1 MRHWLLAFA
10 LWLVATVHAAPVEL
24 AAADDMRSLR
34 GHWSVLL
41 DRDRN
46 LGIADVRRLPAAAFD
61 DLTADFSAG
70 YADAAA
76 WLRFELARTADAPV
90 EWWLAVGPN
99 YLDRIELY
107 TPEGG
112 DTARVVDLQ
121 APWSQRSVG
130 VETAVFPLNVAPAGH
145 GEAAVYYMRVTNRTA
160 LTAFAA
166 LWRPTAFVRA
176 SNIESLLHGAYI
188 FTALVIVVIN
198 LFYWYSLRLAVFPA
212 FIGCVAGMALY
223 FLQLES
229 YQLMLFQPERPPPV
243 KLLMTLTQCVMVWF
257 AYWFFAAL
265 VRPERHW
272 PRLAHAWRRINQ
284 GAVAVGAVLLLAG
297 QYKPTVPALWVVVM
311 FGLAFNTAVSVHLAW
326 RGDRSA
332 MYFLAA
338 IAGLIAM
345 MSVRLA
351 YGFGLLDSYGIVYDH
366 GLLLAS
372 VVFWVLTQIIMLD
385 MLNRARH
392 EHEAA
397 RDRALVLARR
407 GEAML
412 EAKVEKRTR
421 DLERTREQLAQAL
434 DQEQQANIDQRRFL
448 RMVAHEFR
456 TPLAT
461 VRATTALLEIEAG
474 NDPAVRQRNI
484 DRLHAATSRMTR
496 LVEGALAQDRFESAA
511 WRANVSRISV
521 PELLGEVVA
530 VIRDGDG
537 SAHPVTVDCPE
548 LSLQA
553 DRELLRIVLH
563 NLLDNAV
570 RYSPPGSPVSVTAV
584 DAGDG
589 SVAIR
594 VCDRGIGIPRE
605 EQRHIFGKYYRVPA
619 TAASSSPGLGLGLYL
634 VDSVV
639 RLHGGRVE
647 VDGEPG
653 QGTCFSLFFP
663 LHQPDTGGAR

>member
-1 MRHWLLAFA
+1 MRRWLLAFV
-10 LWLVATVHAAPVEL
+10 LLLLATAHAAPVEL
-24 AAADDMRSLR
+24 AATDDMRSLR
-34 GHWSVLL
+34 GRWSVLL
-41 DRDRN
+41 DRGQN
-46 LGIADVRRLPAAAFD
+46 LGIAEVRRLPAAAFD
-61 DLTADFSAG
+61 DLPADFSAG

-76 WLRFELARTADAPV
+76 WLRFELTRTADAPA
-90 EWWLAVGPN
+90 EWWLVVGPN

-112 DTARVVDLQ
+112 DTARVIDLQ
-121 APWSQRSVG
+121 APWSQRAVG
-130 VETAVFPLNVAPAGH
+130 VESAVFPLVVAAADNDV
-145 GEAAVYYMRVTNRTA
+145 AAVYYVRIANRTA
-160 LTAFAA
+160 LTAFASV
-166 LWRPTAFVRA
+166 WRPAAFVRA
-176 SNIESLLHGAYI
+176 SNVESLLHGAYI

-272 PRLAHAWRRINQ
+272 PKLAQAWRRINQ
-284 GAVAVGAVLLLAG
+284 GAVVVGAVLLLAG

-412 EAKVEKRTR
+412 EAKVEERTR
-421 DLERTREQLAQAL
+421 DLDRTREQLAQAL

-461 VRATTALLEIEAG
+461 MRATTALLEIEAG
-474 NDPAVRQRNI
+474 NDPEVRQRNI
-484 DRLHAATSRMTR
+484 DRLHAATGRMAR
-496 LVEGALAQDRFESAA
+496 LVEGALAQDRFEGAA
-511 WRANVSRISV
+511 WRANVSRVDV
-521 PELLGEVVA
+521 PALLSEAVA
-530 VIRDGDG
+530 AIRDADGDN
-537 SAHPVTVDCPE
+537 HPIAIDSPE

-570 RYSPPGSPVSVTAV
+570 KYSPPGSPVEVAAA
-584 DAGDG
+584 DAGEG
-589 SVAIR
+589 AVTIR
-594 VCDRGIGIPRE
+594 VCDRGVGIPPE
-605 EQRHIFGKYYRVPA
+605 EQRHVFGKYYRVPA
-619 TAASSSPGLGLGLYL
+619 TASSSSPGLGLGLYL
-634 VDSVV
+634 VDSIV
-639 RLHGGRVE
+639 RLHGGHVA
-647 VDGEPG
+647 VDSEPG
-653 QGTCFSLFFP
+653 RGTCISIHVP
-663 LHQPDTGGAR
+663 PHQPDSGGTR